1 MYAYRLS
8 LRQVIVERG
17 LVAAETLARAVVV
30 QEESGERLDAVLT
43 RLGLVSEQA
52 LAETLAEA
60 AGLRLA
66 GPDDYPA
73 APLDATVSPRF
84 LREAKA
90 VPLRAGDRKSTR
102 LNSSHRL
109 TSRMPSSA

>member
-60 AGLRLA
+60 AGLRLVQH
-66 GPDDYPA
+66 GTYGDGNGEYNY
-73 APLDATVSPRF
+73 LDAPDLKCIVELLESYR
-84 LREAKA
+84 
-90 VPLRAGDRKSTR
+90 
-102 LNSSHRL
+102 
-109 TSRMPSSA
+109 